1 MKNCCGQKCVSAL
14 FARRYENIIPH
25 NKTEEKPF
33 LSRKLNFVQ
42 NSQSFT
48 AKILKILHIFFE
60 KNQKILDFCV
70 WMMYNNYA

>member
-1 MKNCCGQKCVSAL
+1 MA
-14 FARRYENIIPH
+14 
-25 NKTEEKPF
+25 EEKPF

-60 KNQKILDFCV
+60 KIQKILDFCV